1 MTRSLLWRRIAILLV
16 AALLFTLPASAFV
29 IGTAEDLE
37 ALTATPENSDPVQA
51 HNSVP
56 IAQNFEFFT
65 YKNVSIQ
72 EHLSAYDPDGDRV
85 SFRLTKTPARG
96 AAELSEDGLL
106 TYTPY
111 ENKTGK
117 DSFTYVSEDA
127 FGNVSSPATV
137 KVKIQKQKSK
147 VVYADMT
154 GHPAPRD
161 AVRLAEEG
169 VLVGQCLGGTYFFQ
183 PDDTM
188 TREAF
193 LALAMASLGKDT
205 LPDAAVTGFSDD
217 DTIAVWA
224 KPYVASAL
232 KSGAVTGSLGD
243 TGRAVFDPLSPI
255 TQGEATV
262 LVNRLL
268 NLSDIPAVGTLPEE
282 DSSLAWAAQ
291 SLRNLEAVGVLKG
304 TMTPDDLS
312 QPLTNSDSATMI
324 SAAMDVLDFRENSGK
339 FRFF

>member
-1 MTRSLLWRRIAILLV
+1 MTRSLLWRRIAILL
-16 AALLFTLPASAFV
+16 AAVLLFTLPASAFV

-37 ALTATPENSDPVQA
+37 ALTASPENSDPVQA

-56 IAQNFEFFT
+56 IAQNFEFST
-65 YKNVSIQ
+65 YKNVAIQ
-72 EHLSAYDPDGDRV
+72 ENLSAYDPDGDRI
-85 SFRLTKTPARG
+85 SFRLVKTPARG
-96 AAELSEDGLL
+96 AAELSENGLL

-117 DSFTYVSEDA
+117 DSFTYVAEDA

-137 KVKIQKQKSK
+137 KVKIQKQKSR

-154 GHPAPRD
+154 GHPAHRD

-193 LALAMASLGKDT
+193 LTLAMAALGEEA
-205 LPDAAVTGFSDD
+205 LPDASVTGFSDD
-217 DTIAVWA
+217 DAIAVWA

-232 KSGAVTGSLGD
+232 KSGAVTGSMGD

-255 TQGEATV
+255 TRGEATV

-268 NLSDIPAVGTLPEE
+268 NLSDIPASDILPEE

-291 SLRNLEAVGVLKG
+291 SLRNLEAVGVVSG
-304 TMTPDDLS
+304 RITPEELS
-312 QPLTNSDSATMI
+312 QPLTNSDSAAMI
-324 SAAMDVLDFRENSGK
+324 SAALDVLDFRENSGK